1 MVEIKDYATLKERLT
16 EGQLSTVKQILDHLK
31 YGILRDDLRSEP
43 GYRSIGIEDI
53 LLAWCRGDIQT
64 YDFCEGVSDR
74 LLLNGSPTDL
84 GKAKAYDM
92 LYKLD

>member
-31 YGILRDDLRSEP
+31 Y
-43 GYRSIGIEDI
+43 GIEDI